1 MICRGTAVGGVAGT
15 LRNRWACPVGHGP
28 PRSPST
34 LKRPGSLSH
43 SRTGAILRTVPLP
56 IPVSIAPTGVSDVGR
71 VRCRR
76 RARGR

>member
-1 MICRGTAVGGVAGT
+1 
-15 LRNRWACPVGHGP
+15 
-28 PRSPST
+28 
-34 LKRPGSLSH
+34 
-43 SRTGAILRTVPLP
+43 LP